1 MVEKFDYLETQ
12 RDADELI
19 EEFGQVGAI
28 RRTVVT
34 PPPNDWTPGTEVTAY
49 YPIKVAVLPIEE
61 KNVDGTLIMAGDQQA
76 LISPLGLTVTPQVGD
91 IILINGEMYG
101 EEYVDGDA
109 WTVSSMKTLAPAA
122 IVALYDAVVRR

>member
-1 MVEKFDYLETQ
+1 MIEKFDYLESQ
-12 RDADELI
+12 QDADELI

-28 RRTVVT
+28 KRTVVT
-34 PPPNDWTPGTEVTAY
+34 PPPNDWTPGTEVSAY
-49 YPIKVAVLPIEE
+49 HPIKVAVLPIEE

-91 IILINGEMYG
+91 IILVNGEMDG
-101 EEYVDGDA
+101 EEYVGGDT
-109 WTVSSMKTLAPAA
+109 WTVFTMKTLAPAG